1 MWLEALGLALAAYIA
16 WTIGANDAANPT
28 DTAVG
33 SGALSLRKALLL
45 FSAFAFAGAM
55 LQGWMVMKTFGKGV
69 AEITELWDAVAAA
82 AATAAWVTLASL
94 KGLPISTTHSAVG
107 AVIGVALA
115 KMLFLGYP
123 EAINLGVLS
132 AVVLSWVTSPLGA
145 MALAALLYP
154 LARRL
159 YTHLGERA
167 DGVFRWLLIGALAYS
182 AYSFGANDV
191 GNAVGVYSAF
201 AHVTGAAWFDPRAL
215 AALGSAG
222 IMLGGLTVGRRVIQ
236 TVAFGI
242 TRLDLATGFAAEL
255 SNALVVWVFTTL
267 PAMFFGYGMPISTTH
282 ASVSAVIG
290 VGLAK
295 YGRRGVD
302 WGTIAK
308 VVAGWVLTV
317 PAAAVMA
324 IAIRVAPAALG
335 LV

>member
-33 SGALSLRKALLL
+33 AGALTLKNALLF

-55 LQGWMVMKTFGKGV
+55 IQGWMVMKTFGKGV

-115 KMLFLGYP
+115 KMIFLGYY
-123 EAINLGVLS
+123 EAINLRVLS

-145 MALAALLYP
+145 MVLAALLYP

-159 YTHLGERA
+159 YGGLGRKA
-167 DGVFRWLLIGALAYS
+167 DKVFRWLLVGALAYS

-191 GNAVGVYSAF
+191 GNAVGVYTAF
-201 AHVTGAAWFDPRAL
+201 AHVAGASWFDPRVL
-215 AALGSAG
+215 AALGSVG
-222 IMLGGLTVGRRVIQ
+222 IMLGGLTVGKRVIQ

-242 TRLDLATGFAAEL
+242 TRLDLAAGFAAEL

-267 PAMFFGYGMPISTTH
+267 PALFFGFGMPISTTH

-302 WGTIAK
+302 WGTVAK
-308 VVAGWVLTV
+308 IVAGWVLTV
-317 PAAAVMA
+317 PAAAAVA
-324 IAIRVAPAALG
+324 VVIRAVPALLG

>member
-33 SGALSLRKALLL
+33 SGALTLRKALLL

-55 LQGWMVMKTFGKGV
+55 IQGWMVMKTFGKGV

-107 AVIGVALA
+107 AVIGVALT
-115 KMLFLGYP
+115 KMLLGYP

-154 LARRL
+154 LARGLYARL
-159 YTHLGERA
+159 GGRA
-167 DGVFRWLLIGALAYS
+167 DSVFRWLLIGALAYS

-201 AHVTGAAWFDPRAL
+201 AHVAGAAWFDPRVL

-255 SNALVVWVFTTL
+255 SNALVVWLFTTVPSL
-267 PAMFFGYGMPISTTH
+267 LFGYGMPISTTH

-308 VVAGWVLTV
+308 IVAGWVLTV
-317 PAAAVMA
+317 PAAAAMA
-324 IAIRVAPAALG
+324 MVIRAAPALLG